1 MCYSGREMVAT
12 QIAYIKRYVTNVY
25 TRIMLVSFQSPVV
38 GAIGKLEHDGKFY
51 IRRMYGKYIL
61 QRCPN
66 RKGHVPTPEEKANQ
80 ERFIRD
86 WRKSKT

>member
-1 MCYSGREMVAT
+1 
-12 QIAYIKRYVTNVY
+12 
-25 TRIMLVSFQSPVV
+25 
-38 GAIGKLEHDGKFY
+38 
-51 IRRMYGKYIL
+51 MYGKYIL